1 MDPGAGHVESG
12 ARERVVCGKRRAKL
26 VSEKGGRPGDR
37 RRVDATRIT
46 GQADVID
53 YQRFE
58 RRVAGPLAKS
68 EERAVRGRA
77 AVEPGG
83 HGVDFAPVKIVMPMP
98 FEVLRFDPESAREE
112 LHQARHAAR
121 QRCFRPGQPEPHRVA
136 EPELHRYAGLPSQ
149 LLQRSD
155 QRSDEPVEVGTRQVL
170 EMAAG

>member
-37 RRVDATRIT
+37 GRVDATRIT

-83 HGVDFAPVKIVMPMP
+83 HGVDLAPVKVIMAMP
-98 FEVLRFDPESAREE
+98 FQVLWFNPECAREE
-112 LHQARHAAR
+112 LNQPRHAAW

-136 EPELHRYAGLPSQ
+136 QPEFHGHPGLPSQ
-149 LLQRSD
+149 VLQR
-155 QRSDEPVEVGTRQVL
+155 
-170 EMAAG
+170 